1 MTRSRPLA
9 CSRCGAALPELASG
23 TSTLLQCSGCGAEL
37 ALTVFPALNRAAA
50 AGPAPQLVLEAGE
63 AACFYHAEKRA
74 VVPCETCGRFLCALC
89 DVQLHGKHYCPA
101 CLESGRNKPGSIPLE
116 RGRTRYDQIVWSLLI
131 LPVPLC
137 MLVAPVTAAAAFVLS
152 LWKWRAPPSL
162 VANTRLRFILGMVMA
177 LIELG
182 ASALIWGGMFLR
194 R

>member
-1 MTRSRPLA
+1 MQDMEIQEMDSTLKKPPSKAYQNLDFLNSKNARVVRILSEYLEPESRLKWQRVEDTIVFFGSA
-9 CSRCGAALPELASG
+9 RALPLEVSER
-23 TSTLLQCSGCGAEL
+23 S
-37 ALTVFPALNRAAA
+37 LNDLRR
-50 AGPAPQLVLEAGE
+50 QLS
-63 AACFYHAEKRA
+63 
-74 VVPCETCGRFLCALC
+74 
-89 DVQLHGKHYCPA
+89 Q
-101 CLESGRNKPGSIPLE
+101 ESGRNKPGSIPLE